1 MDAESVASL
10 DHLFDAL
17 GVGRW
22 TLAVFFTYLCWAFLL
37 PPFSLGGAFYN
48 GAVDHWCDIPQLSNS
63 SWTLEQRLNYSIPW
77 EENRNQM
84 RRSQCRMYVRDYEAV
99 ADLPWSTDLALT
111 PDEAASLET
120 TSCSHWEYDTST
132 FHSTVA
138 SESDVQG
145 MVMERFGRYWNGWD
159 DIRTLL
165 EGYRNVTSVK
175 NSAWVGRQKLERL
188 RMLPDRYEKDTVKV
202 PSRPLPFHYHSLDGT
217 GTVARGDWDLVCD
230 RAYLSPLFQ
239 SFYYFGCAV
248 GDPVLGLLSDKY
260 GRKTVVFG
268 VALIFS
274 AMALTSA
281 LAHTY
286 PVMLVAWFVMGLMHP
301 ICGVVYVKVVEACPT
316 KHRTVVGILTTS
328 PFALG
333 GMAFGGW
340 AFLLRDWRTLQ
351 LVCMAPAALL
361 LAHLPFIDESPRWL
375 AVKGRVDEAE
385 RIFAKAARWHGV
397 ALPAQLPEIL
407 QKCKDHAAINEKA
420 RRLEKSGK
428 CGPVRKWMND
438 VAVLVSSPA
447 LRRIT
452 LVMFGN
458 FFFTGFTYW
467 GISLAGNTFSQDPF
481 LYMLFSSALEVPAY
495 TVFAPIV
502 MLFGRRRVLAANF
515 AVCAAAILAILIV
528 PGSWTWVIFSL
539 ALVGKFFITGNYNV
553 LYLVCSEVFPTCVRS
568 RGLNLSST
576 MARLSSILSPFII
589 QIMGQTYWWAPS
601 VFFGSSA
608 AIGGLLSLLLPET
621 SNQPLPDNIEELRAL
636 YSRDRTSPDKILSRE
651 QEASPLNN
659 ADDTATSA
667 V

>member
-138 SESDVQG
+138 SE
-145 MVMERFGRYWNGWD
+145 
-159 DIRTLL
+159 
-165 EGYRNVTSVK
+165 
-175 NSAWVGRQKLERL
+175 
-188 RMLPDRYEKDTVKV
+188 
-202 PSRPLPFHYHSLDGT
+202 
-217 GTVARGDWDLVCD
+217 WDLVCD

-351 LVCMAPAALL
+351 LVCMASAALL

-428 CGPVRKWMND
+428 CGPVRKWMTD

-539 ALVGKFFITGNYNV
+539 ALAGKFFITGNYNV

-636 YSRDRTSPDKILSRE
+636 YSRDRRSPDKILSRE